1 MWELLH
7 GKDMEEK
14 LRVAGRQL
22 ANLDPSLWAS
32 SVSASACSLIIS
44 FNPCERVCNTENVI
58 STERMRLGL
67 RIGKGMGQGREKKK
81 IKIQVNCV
89 SSQDLAHFSQV
100 IRRQLEDSSS
110 SLPESA
116 EGICP
121 LVS

>member
-1 MWELLH
+1 
-7 GKDMEEK
+7 MEEK

-81 IKIQVNCV
+81 KQNPGKLCELTG
-89 SSQDLAHFSQV
+89 S
-100 IRRQLEDSSS
+100 
-110 SLPESA
+110 
-116 EGICP
+116 CP
-121 LVS
+121 LQSSNQKAA